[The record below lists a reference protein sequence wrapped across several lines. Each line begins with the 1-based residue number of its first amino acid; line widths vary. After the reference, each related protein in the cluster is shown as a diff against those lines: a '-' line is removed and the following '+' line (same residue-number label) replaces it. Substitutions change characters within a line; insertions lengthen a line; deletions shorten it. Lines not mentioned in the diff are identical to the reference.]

1 MSVRERENSNGG
13 ESVGPNGPDVTNLLR
28 AESRL
33 SPADE
38 RRATRPHAQSRR
50 NADPNA
56 DPAISSDAGL
66 GARNRSDLQAESR
79 SEAGYDRPVGET
91 RTPRRSGLIV
101 GESPALS
108 SIRDIASSIAS
119 RRCTVL
125 LLGETGTGKEMLARH
140 IHAESD
146 RASKPFVVVDCSA
159 MTDTLFESQ
168 LFGHVKGAFTGAARD
183 SVGFIRSADTGT
195 LFLDEIGE
203 LSISLQAKLL
213 RVIQDKAVVPVGDTR
228 PRPVDIRIVCATHRD
243 LRQMVSEQL
252 FREDLFFRL
261 NVVTLHLPPL
271 RERPG
276 DIIPLARHFLDMQA
290 ELYDEPTRK
299 LSPKTIEIL
308 RNYSWPGNVRELANA
323 IEHAHV
329 LSTSDSIEPE
339 NLPERVRGGGAKH
352 EAFSELCLIDLER
365 RAITE
370 ALRRS
375 AFNKAAA
382 ARMLGINIQRL
393 GRRMAKLKVKLPH
406 E

>member
-1 MSVRERENSNGG
+1 MSARDRENSSDL
-13 ESVGPNGPDVTNLLR
+13 EAMGPSRPDASLSLR
-28 AESRL
+28 AETTLESQLKSRAADL
-33 SPADE
+33 SAPADE
-38 RRATRPHAQSRR
+38 MLLGDRLGSETRP
-50 NADPNA
+50 PK
-56 DPAISSDAGL
+56 
-66 GARNRSDLQAESR
+66 
-79 SEAGYDRPVGET
+79 
-91 RTPRRSGLIV
+91 RSGLII
-101 GESPALS
+101 GESPALT

-140 IHAESD
+140 IHAQSD
-146 RASKPFVVVDCSA
+146 RESKPFVVVDCSA

-183 SVGFIRSADTGT
+183 SIGFIRSADTGT

-203 LSISLQAKLL
+203 LSVSLQAKLL
-213 RVIQDKAVVPVGDTR
+213 RVIQDKAVVPVGDTK

-276 DIIPLARHFLDMQA
+276 DIVPLARHFLELQA
-290 ELYDEPTRK
+290 DLYDEPTRK
-299 LSPKTIEIL
+299 LSAGAIEIL
-308 RNYSWPGNVRELANA
+308 RSYPWPGNVRELANA

-329 LSTSDSIEPE
+329 LSTGDSIEAE
-339 NLPERVRGGGAKH
+339 NLPERVRGNGTKRD
-352 EAFSELCLIDLER
+352 AFSELCLIDLER